1 MIYLSKKLIFS
12 ARRAFF
18 LRFIAPPREE
28 YTSRALLISRWKF
41 EVHSARYLSSRG
53 LRRPEGCDKWL
64 WPREPRLRWPTV
76 LPQNDDSYT
85 LLVLLF
91 YRRDLARKPWSVC
104 TRYNYTSRYFILCEK
119 RRIKGKMKVNRRIA
133 SSSFMYIE
141 QEFTPGGTARLHT
154 TPKRFDIVHV
164 DTIHN
169 EFPRSV
175 ANYKHDSAIRNKE
188 LLALASRG
196 SSRYFLL
203 AKRRAYNQVLE
214 RVHTYMQNDLRALDS
229 VPIPPYNS
237 ETGDK
242 SDSPGSFLPPL
253 HFPFSSLCLSLSFNS
268 TLFVE
273 PSLLCL
279 SVLSL

>member
-1 MIYLSKKLIFS
+1 MNPGLSVRDTIIRFVIL
-12 ARRAFF
+12 FF
-18 LRFIAPPREE
+18 
-28 YTSRALLISRWKF
+28 
-41 EVHSARYLSSRG
+41 V
-53 LRRPEGCDKWL
+53 
-64 WPREPRLRWPTV
+64 
-76 LPQNDDSYT
+76 
-85 LLVLLF
+85 
-91 YRRDLARKPWSVC
+91 
-104 TRYNYTSRYFILCEK
+104 EK
-119 RRIKGKMKVNRRIA
+119 GRIKEKMKVNRRIA
-133 SSSFMYIE
+133 SWSFMYIE
-141 QEFTPGGTARLHT
+141 QEFTPEGTARLHT

>member
-91 YRRDLARKPWSVC
+91 HRRDLARKPWSVC

-141 QEFTPGGTARLHT
+141 QEFTPGGQR
-154 TPKRFDIVHV
+154 VC
-164 DTIHN
+164 
-169 EFPRSV
+169 
-175 ANYKHDSAIRNKE
+175 IRH
-188 LLALASRG
+188 
-196 SSRYFLL
+196 
-203 AKRRAYNQVLE
+203 Q
-214 RVHTYMQNDLRALDS
+214 
-229 VPIPPYNS
+229 
-237 ETGDK
+237 
-242 SDSPGSFLPPL
+242 SDSTSYTWILFTMNSRDPL
-253 HFPFSSLCLSLSFNS
+253 LIISTTVQSGTKSSLPLPLADLLVTFCSLRDARITKCSS
-268 TLFVE
+268 VYTRTCRMTYE
-273 PSLLCL
+273 P
-279 SVLSL
+279 